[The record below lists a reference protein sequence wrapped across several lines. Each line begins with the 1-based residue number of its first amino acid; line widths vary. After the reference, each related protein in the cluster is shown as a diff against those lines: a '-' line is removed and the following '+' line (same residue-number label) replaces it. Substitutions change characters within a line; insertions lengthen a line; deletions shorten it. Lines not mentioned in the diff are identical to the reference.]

1 MGSPR
6 PSEYLSTILGGKEWE
21 LSSSE
26 WWLASSISSTTD
38 GGLSGERN
46 WPLYGMWVS
55 TQWAMRSSEA
65 PEILAMGSGDAVCSV
80 MMSTYEKVQISG
92 PLTNG
97 DVSVDLS
104 WEMAARACEA
114 KTPESTP

>member
-65 PEILAMGSGDAVCSV
+65 PEILAMGS
-80 MMSTYEKVQISG
+80 
-92 PLTNG
+92 LTNG

-114 KTPESTP
+114 KTPDSTP